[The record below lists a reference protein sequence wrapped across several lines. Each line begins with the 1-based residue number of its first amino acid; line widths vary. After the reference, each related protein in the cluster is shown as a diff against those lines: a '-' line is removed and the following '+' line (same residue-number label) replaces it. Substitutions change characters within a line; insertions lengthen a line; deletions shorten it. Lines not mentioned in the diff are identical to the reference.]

1 MMQPKSPQ
9 ALEKCVSLVLTR
21 ARDQLQHPDPDQ
33 NLLGFI
39 QQAELDAE
47 KKINLKMNRWRPF
60 LSDIQMTHLLW
71 GCHHHYPEKSAQR
84 FAMKQILATDTDTV
98 FSSACNFFFFL
109 RELRFWLCSCDA
121 SPD

>member
-1 MMQPKSPQ
+1 MQPKSPQ

-21 ARDQLQHPDPDQ
+21 AKDQLQHPDPDQ

-47 KKINLKMNRWRPF
+47 KKIKLKMNRLRPF
-60 LSDIQMTHLLW
+60 LSDIQMTYLLW

-98 FSSACNFFFFL
+98 FSSACNFSFFTRVKVLAAFL
-109 RELRFWLCSCDA
+109 
-121 SPD
+121 

>member
-1 MMQPKSPQ
+1 MMQPKSLQ

-47 KKINLKMNRWRPF
+47 KKKKN
-60 LSDIQMTHLLW
+60 Q
-71 GCHHHYPEKSAQR
+71 PE
-84 FAMKQILATDTDTV
+84 D
-98 FSSACNFFFFL
+98 
-109 RELRFWLCSCDA
+109 E
-121 SPD
+121 